1 MKKNPNG
8 VAIVLAWPQTFC
20 KQAGAWYDRVM
31 YFLGINTGGYYKV
44 GHAAIVLVD
53 CSSGSCHYFDFG
65 RYHAPQAKGRV
76 RSAKT
81 DHDLN
86 IQTKA
91 MVNGNEIINLEEILI
106 ELYNN
111 PSTHGSGVIYGA
123 QTPIDFNRSYR
134 LAKELQDD
142 DFIPYGPFINR
153 GTNCSRFVNNILRAG
168 CTNII
173 TKTALRLPWM
183 LTPTPMWNLKALR
196 QEIVSIEE
204 NIDISE
210 ELLDKPEMQF
220 QL

>member
-1 MKKNPNG
+1 LKNNFNG
-8 VAIVLAWPQTFC
+8 IAIVLAWPQTFC

-31 YFLGINTGGYYKV
+31 YLLGINAGGYYKV

-53 CSSGSCHYFDFG
+53 CLSGSCHYYDFG
-65 RYHAPQAKGRV
+65 RYHAPHGFGRV

-106 ELYNN
+106 ELSCN
-111 PSTHGSGVIYGA
+111 PSTHGSGTIYGS
-123 QTPIDFNRSYR
+123 QIPIDFARSFR
-134 LAKELQDD
+134 LANDLQDK
-142 DFIPYGPFINR
+142 DFISYGPFIAT
-153 GTNCSRFVNNILRAG
+153 GTNCSRFVNNILKAG

-204 NIDISE
+204 NIGISE